1 MNGIIYDIWLS
12 LACTPDSATFPRLI
26 EKYSSAREIYEAP
39 DKELS
44 RTVGHNA
51 TDKRALINKDLSRAE
66 KIYEFCTKK
75 GVGLLPYFGKAF
87 PASLKSIPTP
97 PVLLY
102 YRGTLPDFDNEF
114 FVSVVG
120 TRMLS
125 DYGRRSAFRIS
136 YDLASSGAVIVS
148 GMATGIDG
156 VAHAG
161 ALSAGSST
169 VAVLGSGID
178 VCYPAV
184 HLTLAR
190 EIVKS
195 GCVITEY
202 APGTKPNK
210 YNFPRRNRIISGL
223 SSATFVVEGHERSGS
238 LITARH
244 AIAQKRTVY
253 ALPANVGS
261 KNAEVTTLLLKNG
274 AKILTAAEDIINDF
288 EPQCGT
294 KLNRFKLT
302 ERCPVEMNEA
312 LRRYSVSALCP
323 SDELLSPPK
332 RTNRVRA
339 AVSRNVGS
347 EHSFGEHS
355 EKMISQVACTE
366 KAAVYAVEEREPDEG
381 FGATAIKIYKSIP
394 LHGDCAIDELVE
406 GEFTLREVMKSVLK
420 LEMGGFIERLPG
432 ERIKRKSI

>member
-1 MNGIIYDIWLS
+1 MNELIYDIWLS
-12 LACTPDSATFPRLI
+12 LACTPDSATFPRLL

-51 TDKRALINKDLSRAE
+51 TDKKALINKNLGRAE
-66 KIYEFCTKK
+66 EIFEFCRRK
-75 GVGLLPYFGKAF
+75 GVGLLSYFREGYPK
-87 PASLKSIPTP
+87 SLKSIPTP

-102 YRGTLPDFDNEF
+102 YRGILPDFDNKF
-114 FVSVVG
+114 FVAVVG

-136 YDLASSGAVIVS
+136 YDLSTAGAVIVS

-161 ALSAGSST
+161 ALSAGGFT

-178 VCYPAV
+178 VCYPAL

-223 SSATFVVEGHERSGS
+223 SSATFVVEGRERSGS

-244 AIAQKRTVY
+244 AMDQKRTVY

-261 KNAEVTTLLLKNG
+261 KNSEVTTLLLKNG
-274 AKILTAAEDIINDF
+274 ARVLTAAEDIINDF
-288 EPQCGT
+288 EPKCGT
-294 KLNRFKLT
+294 MLNRFKLT
-302 ERCPVEMNEA
+302 ERCPVDMNEA
-312 LRRYSVSALCP
+312 LRRYAVSALCP
-323 SDELLSPPK
+323 NDEVFNPPMKAK
-332 RTNRVRA
+332 RQKPQPVTAEALTESLPTITVEPTAKLEIREPGVGFD
-339 AVSRNVGS
+339 AVS
-347 EHSFGEHS
+347 
-355 EKMISQVACTE
+355 
-366 KAAVYAVEEREPDEG
+366 
-381 FGATAIKIYKSIP
+381 IKIYKKIP
-394 LHGDCAIDELVE
+394 LKGDCAIDELVDE
-406 GEFTLREVMKSVLK
+406 EHSLREVMKSILK
-420 LEMGGFIERLPG
+420 LEMGNFIERLPG

>member
-1 MNGIIYDIWLS
+1 MNDIIYDIWLS
-12 LACTPDSATFPRLI
+12 LACTPDSATFPRLL
-26 EKYSSAREIYEAP
+26 EKYSSAKEIYDAP

-66 KIYEFCTKK
+66 RIFDFCTRKK
-75 GVGLLPYFGKAF
+75 VGLIPYFSEAF
-87 PASLKSIPTP
+87 PTSLKAIPTP

-102 YRGTLPDFDNEF
+102 YRGILPDFDNKF
-114 FVSVVG
+114 FVSIVG

-125 DYGRRSAFRIS
+125 DYGRHSAFRIS
-136 YDLASSGAVIVS
+136 YDLASSGAIVVS
-148 GMATGIDG
+148 GMAIGIDG

-161 ALSAGSST
+161 ALAAGGAT

-190 EIVKS
+190 EIVKC

-223 SSATFVVEGHERSGS
+223 CSATFVVEGREKSGS
-238 LITARH
+238 IITARH
-244 AIAQKRTVY
+244 AMAQNRTVY

-274 AKILTAAEDIINDF
+274 AKVLTAAEDIINDF

-294 KLNRFKLT
+294 MLNRFRLT
-302 ERCPVEMNEA
+302 ERCPVDMNEA
-312 LRRYSVSALCP
+312 LHRYCVSALCP
-323 SDELLSPPK
+323 SDEILSPPK
-332 RTNRVRA
+332 TTKRA
-339 AVSRNVGS
+339 KS
-347 EHSFGEHS
+347 ESTDATGTSSFPEHFP
-355 EKMISQVACTE
+355 EKEIFSVASDENGT
-366 KAAVYAVEEREPDEG
+366 ASAVEERVPDEG

-394 LHGDCAIDELVE
+394 LMGDCAVDELVD